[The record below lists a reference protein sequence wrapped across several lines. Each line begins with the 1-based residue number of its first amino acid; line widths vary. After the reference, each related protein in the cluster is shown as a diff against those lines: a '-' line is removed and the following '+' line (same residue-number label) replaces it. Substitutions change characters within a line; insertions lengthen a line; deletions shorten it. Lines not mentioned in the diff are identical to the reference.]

1 MSKPL
6 LDFEQVRH
14 ARGITIQAIEKQSG
28 VPAVQ
33 EYLFEIG
40 CPVDEATKVRL
51 VHVLSVLAGKY
62 YRVTDFQ
69 QGVRPSTAER
79 AGR

>member
-33 EYLFEIG
+33 AGVEVAFEQ
-40 CPVDEATKVRL
+40 
-51 VHVLSVLAGKY
+51 HVSIVVSVQENEEPT
-62 YRVTDFQ
+62 VQ
-69 QGVRPSTAER
+69 QGSETWTR
-79 AGR
+79 AH